1 MAKNLKNS
9 GNKNKKYLMLIIL
22 LFLGLVLIYSILI
35 FIDIGKVGITGFAVS
50 DGKPLVCKGLFGNN
64 VCDDS
69 KEDCGSHYIEGSSR
83 KECDECQTL
92 KNGRAG
98 FSGCV
103 GDKISPISS
112 PIRIDCEDINNP
124 NNLPGYMEYV
134 EGGVHKTDIKGYI
147 RFTVSEGKEQT
158 IILEDECEDEYYLYE
173 YECREVIDKEG
184 KTHIIPYTL
193 STDIDGKLRNSI
205 SCFWG
210 CESGACIPNIE
221 VYQ

>member
-83 KECDECQTL
+83 KECDEC
-92 KNGRAG
+92 
-98 FSGCV
+98 
-103 GDKISPISS
+103 
-112 PIRIDCEDINNP
+112 
-124 NNLPGYMEYV
+124 
-134 EGGVHKTDIKGYI
+134 
-147 RFTVSEGKEQT
+147 
-158 IILEDECEDEYYLYE
+158 
-173 YECREVIDKEG
+173 
-184 KTHIIPYTL
+184 
-193 STDIDGKLRNSI
+193 
-205 SCFWG
+205 
-210 CESGACIPNIE
+210 
-221 VYQ
+221 